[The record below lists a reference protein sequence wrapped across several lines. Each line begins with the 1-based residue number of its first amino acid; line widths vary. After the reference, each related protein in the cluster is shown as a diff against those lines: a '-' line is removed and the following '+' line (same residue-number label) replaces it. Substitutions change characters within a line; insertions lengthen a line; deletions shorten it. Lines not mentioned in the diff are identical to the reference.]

1 VAVGCRGCNVSSSR
15 RRRVDVDDDEKVIGR
30 ERWTLKRISHVHPKA
45 TRASPPHLAKLL
57 NTSQERERAKM
68 PNNRVKTIKALQSK
82 KTKIATGQV
91 HPNSRR
97 AKQLQRV
104 VLRATKLEHEAKVRR
119 SNEVDR
125 GAYPSFASGYCFDLL
140 AHASSPSLR
149 SRNMVT
155 VDRHLFFVHALPA
168 EATSLS
174 LPELHQL
181 LESYLDRNQPELV
194 DLQHER
200 ESRGSWRKSEGKG
213 KREVEIEKTR
223 EQEVQEYKAGFG
235 EWWSSSSF
243 SYSTL

>member
-1 VAVGCRGCNVSSSR
+1 
-15 RRRVDVDDDEKVIGR
+15 
-30 ERWTLKRISHVHPKA
+30 
-45 TRASPPHLAKLL
+45 
-57 NTSQERERAKM
+57 M

-125 GAYPSFASGYCFDLL
+125 
-140 AHASSPSLR
+140 
-149 SRNMVT
+149 

-223 EQEVQEYKAGFG
+223 EQEVQEYKAGFVLPDLTVAENVTICRQWINPAPSKESKNAKGGDPSYLGRIRMVRIFEGDRNAVVVEKQGARTEWEQGQG
-235 EWWSSSSF
+235 EVEMEAEDDDDGDSAP
-243 SYSTL
+243 